1 MTTVPKAGD
10 PAPANNAKTLTL
22 TGSAGMYGRP
32 ASGGPPVA
40 GKQEGNPPGGDAPPG
55 VIPNSATAYG
65 LPSGPFGSA
74 APVSTANTMAGP
86 DMGSGAT
93 IVFPDSG
100 NMESGLPD
108 AQASGGGTVGDSGNQ
123 GAAGTDG
130 IRTDFPKSSDLP

>member
-10 PAPANNAKTLTL
+10 PPPANNAKTLIL
-22 TGSAGMYGRP
+22 SGSAGMYGRP
-32 ASGGPPVA
+32 TSGGPPVA

-55 VIPNSATAYG
+55 VIPNSASAYNPPA
-65 LPSGPFGSA
+65 PSPVSA
-74 APVSTANTMAGP
+74 ANTTAGP

-130 IRTDFPKSSDLP
+130 IRTDFPKSPDLP